1 MVPKMESKV
10 DYIFGDKL
18 PLPLDPV
25 EVAEGILWFRLPMP
39 IALDHINIYLL
50 DDGDSWVLI
59 DTGLSDTKSIEIWTN
74 ILKKYLSKRPIRKII
89 GTHFHP
95 DHVGLAGWLVE
106 RTNAE
111 FWMTQIEWLSARQAY
126 LAVDTKAT
134 NSMNTFYKRM
144 NLEPDLIKIYDDIGN
159 DYRSMVT
166 PIPPEYERI
175 DNSTLFKIGDR
186 VWKPV
191 FGSGH
196 SPDHVSFYCE
206 KDRIML
212 GGDMLLPRITP
223 IIAVWWQEPNAD
235 PLKGYLEFL
244 EALDFVES
252 DALILPAHNRPYKEL
267 HTRVTDLICH
277 HNERLEITYDACKN
291 ETNANVIMQGL
302 FKRKLDP
309 FQTRFAIGETVAH
322 INNLVKKKN
331 LNRRLDDTGVYFYS
345 QN

>member
-1 MVPKMESKV
+1 MVPNMESKV

-18 PLPLDPV
+18 PVPLEPI

-59 DTGLSDTKSIEIWTN
+59 DTGLADTKSIEIWTN
-74 ILKKYLSKRPIRKII
+74 ILKKYLSKRPIQKII

-95 DHVGLAGWLVE
+95 DHVGLAGWLIE
-106 RTNAE
+106 RTDAE

-126 LAVDTKAT
+126 LTVDSGA
-134 NSMNTFYKRM
+134 SHAMSAFYKKA
-144 NLEPDLIKIYDDIGN
+144 NLKPDLIKIYEDIGN

-166 PIPPEYERI
+166 PIPLEYERI
-175 DNSTLFKIGDR
+175 EHSTSFKIGDR

-235 PLKGYLEFL
+235 PLKGYIEFL
-244 EALDFVES
+244 ETLGSIGS

-267 HTRVTDLICH
+267 QTRVADLIFH
-277 HNERLEITYDACKN
+277 HNERLEITYEACKN
-291 ETNANVIMQGL
+291 ENSAEAIMQEL
-302 FKRKLDP
+302 FIRKLDP
-309 FQTRFAIGETVAH
+309 FQTRFAIGETIAH
-322 INNLVKKKN
+322 INNLIKKGT
-331 LNRRLDDTGVYFYS
+331 LRRRLDDDGVYFYS